1 MVEKRVWM
9 VKKRL
14 RMAGRKVRMA
24 EKRRVRMAE
33 KRLKMTEKG
42 NDRKAKEILHSANA
56 PFRMT
61 SFSVTLRR
69 KPKGLLRGFFPFASL
84 RVRMTKK

>member
-1 MVEKRVWM
+1 MVE
-9 VKKRL
+9 KRL
-14 RMAGRKVRMA
+14 RMAERKVRMA

-33 KRLKMTEKG
+33 KRIKMTEKG

-61 SFSVTLRR
+61 SFSVTLRALAR
-69 KPKGLLRGFFPFASL
+69 
-84 RVRMTKK
+84 RVS